1 MKVTTRLN
9 TIPDNDIVSELSLFN
24 NDNSDRNLFN
34 LIDEEIIKL
43 SGSQILLYKYYP
55 SDDVDD
61 VYMES
66 RKKVIS
72 NEPIVL
78 FGNFDPRPFEEH
90 LSQFGLEIQNDQ
102 TFIFNKSYVINKLGR
117 EIIPG
122 DILKTT
128 FQNEKYEVFE
138 VQEDSFESYG
148 IYHLTVSAKLLR
160 DTETIRN
167 ENIINKSQVVGGII

>member
-1 MKVTTRLN
+1 MKVTTRLD
-9 TIPDNDIVSELSLFN
+9 TIPDNDSVSELSLFN
-24 NDNSDRNLFN
+24 DNSSDRNLFN
-34 LIDEEIIKL
+34 LIDEEI
-43 SGSQILLYKYYP
+43 YKYYP
-55 SDDVDD
+55 SDDIDD

-66 RKKVIS
+66 KKKVIS
-72 NEPIVL
+72 NEPIIL

-102 TFIFNKSYVINKLGR
+102 TFIFNKSYVVNKLGR

-122 DILKTT
+122 DILKTV

-167 ENIINKSQVVGGII
+167 EVIVNKSQSIGGIV